1 MCAPYVLMR
10 FCHLLNSSF
19 VCKTKEGRHII
30 IWSKTIGPFY
40 FEKQTELLLYMN
52 LLIYKLYF
60 GQLAYTSIKQQLN
73 VFMLNIKVLIKI
85 IFRIP
90 IEKGYHSSAK
100 KITWIITFQI

>member
-1 MCAPYVLMR
+1 
-10 FCHLLNSSF
+10 
-19 VCKTKEGRHII
+19 
-30 IWSKTIGPFY
+30 
-40 FEKQTELLLYMN
+40 MN

-60 GQLAYTSIKQQLN
+60 GQLVYTSIKQQLN

-100 KITWIITFQI
+100 KIT